1 MPISTVLDEKPDLAT
16 VKPLIESS
24 TFRSYRA
31 YVDAGF
37 EKDVPRSIE
46 AQYERENRF
55 LSAIQNE
62 SAPTRRI
69 TRMIRRKEGNTEYLT
84 FTENWTGT
92 DWVGRE
98 IDPVT
103 DRIEGVLQIP
113 NVTPLIDEK
122 GQKIGKQL
130 NGSKIKYE
138 IPFDRATVDKL
149 IEETGTDKNE
159 IIYTVRTSNRR
170 DNCNYDQFV
179 NTTWQQAVEI
189 MMKDGGFEL
198 DFAESLKRRG
208 YQDPRD
214 KDKEGNSS
222 KK

>member
-1 MPISTVLDEKPDLAT
+1 MPISTVLDEKPDLTT

-24 TFRSYRA
+24 TYRSYRA

-46 AQYERENRF
+46 TQYERENRF
-55 LSAIQNE
+55 LSAIP
-62 SAPTRRI
+62 SDASPTRKI

-103 DRIEGVLQIP
+103 DRIEGILQLP

-138 IPFDRATVDKL
+138 IPFHKETVDKWL
-149 IEETGTDKNE
+149 KETETNPDDV
-159 IIYTVRTSNRR
+159 TFTFRTSNRR

-179 NTTWQQAVEI
+179 SNSWQQGIEI
-189 MMKDGGFEL
+189 IMKDGGFEQ
-198 DFAESLKRRG
+198 DYVESLKK
-208 YQDPRD
+208 RD
-214 KDKEGNSS
+214 TSQQS
-222 KK
+222 KTKP